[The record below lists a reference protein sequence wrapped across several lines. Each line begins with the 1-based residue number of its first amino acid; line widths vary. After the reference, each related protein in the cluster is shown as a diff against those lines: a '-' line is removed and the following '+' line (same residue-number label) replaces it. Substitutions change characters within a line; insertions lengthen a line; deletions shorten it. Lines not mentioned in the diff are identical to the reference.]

1 MCHPSKIRE
10 EFQKIIQI
18 VMKSKRKKQKLIDQ
32 VRYVYMMIKCLE
44 INTLSDEIK
53 KHNK

>member
-18 VMKSKRKKQKLIDQ
+18 VVNGKKKNKKLVDQ
-32 VRYVYMMIKCLE
+32 LRYVYMMIKCLE

-53 KHNK
+53 KKK